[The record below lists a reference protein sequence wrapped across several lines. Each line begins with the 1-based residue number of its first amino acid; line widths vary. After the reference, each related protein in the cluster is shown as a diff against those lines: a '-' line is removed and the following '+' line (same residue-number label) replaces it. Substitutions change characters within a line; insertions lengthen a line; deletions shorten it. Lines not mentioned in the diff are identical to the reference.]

1 MSGGLEQYLLE
12 VVMAYAATA
21 LIIGGVVVIS
31 VMQAKRA
38 AKIGANER
46 DEKSQ

>member
-1 MSGGLEQYLLE
+1 
-12 VVMAYAATA
+12 MAYAATA

-46 DEKSQ
+46 DEKSP